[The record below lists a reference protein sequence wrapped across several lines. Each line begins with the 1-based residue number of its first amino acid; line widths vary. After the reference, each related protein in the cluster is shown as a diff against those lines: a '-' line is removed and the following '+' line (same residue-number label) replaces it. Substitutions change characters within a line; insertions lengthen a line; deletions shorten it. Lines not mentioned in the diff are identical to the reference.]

1 MPFWDHV
8 SELRRR
14 VFVVLGAVAVG
25 AGAGYVLFPYFF
37 DIVVGV
43 IGEDLYVTAIT
54 EGFLTRLRIS
64 ILIGVFFS
72 LPVALFE
79 AVLFVFPALVRR
91 ERAVLL
97 LALGATFAL
106 FVLGVA
112 YAYRSV
118 LPISIAFLKSRE
130 FFPED
135 LNRIISYSQFVTF
148 FFQFLIGFG
157 LCFQFPVVL
166 LVLMKL
172 DVFTVAALRRFF
184 KYFAALAFGL
194 SALITPPDVVSQI
207 LLAVPLLV
215 LYGLCLAIGA
225 IFFRSEEG

>member
-14 VFVVLGAVAVG
+14 VFVVLGAVALG

-37 DIVVGV
+37 DVVVGV
-43 IGEDLYVTAIT
+43 IGEELYVTAIT

-64 ILIGVFFS
+64 VLIGVFVS

-79 AVLFVFPALVRR
+79 VVLFVFPALVRR
-91 ERAVLL
+91 ERMVLL
-97 LALGATFAL
+97 LALAATFAL

-172 DVFTVAALRRFF
+172 DVFTVTALRRFF
-184 KYFAALAFGL
+184 KYFAALAF
-194 SALITPPDVVSQI
+194 ALAAIITPPDVVSQI
-207 LLAVPLLV
+207 LLAVPLLL
-215 LYGLCLAIGA
+215 LYGLCLVIGA